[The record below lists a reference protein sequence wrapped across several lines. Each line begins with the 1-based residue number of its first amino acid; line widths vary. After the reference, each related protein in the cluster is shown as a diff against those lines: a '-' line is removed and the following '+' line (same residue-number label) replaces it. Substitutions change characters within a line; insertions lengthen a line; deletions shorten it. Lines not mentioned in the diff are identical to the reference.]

1 MFDIIDAIYYLV
13 DENLPAV
20 NRPDPAAQAFFKT
33 FSPEQEQLFNAFY
46 SEFMGQITDRQLALF
61 RYLVKLGLHIP

>member
-46 SEFMGQITDRQLALF
+46 SEFMGQITDR
-61 RYLVKLGLHIP
+61 